1 MYVKK
6 ISYTDYDGH
15 KREEEFYFNLT
26 KAECLTLEMGTSGGI
41 TKMINQLIAAQD
53 IPELL
58 KVYTDIVTKSYG
70 EKSPDGKRFIK
81 SKELTEAFM
90 QTEAFSDFFVEISTN
105 AKAASTFVNGI
116 IPKDL
121 DSITISGPINNE
133 NNIVPL
139 QPGTVQ

>member
-1 MYVKK
+1 
-6 ISYTDYDGH
+6 
-15 KREEEFYFNLT
+15 
-26 KAECLTLEMGTSGGI
+26 
-41 TKMINQLIAAQD
+41 MINQLIAAQD

-121 DSITISGPINNE
+121 DSITVSGPTNNE